1 MSARASAAGLSV
13 AAELHEFVAE
23 AAAGTGV
30 EPAAFWTGFAAIL
43 TDLAPRN
50 RALLAKRDELQLQ
63 IDTWHRD
70 RRGRPHDPAAYRAFL
85 EQIGYLLP
93 EGPDF
98 AVATANVDAEIA
110 TIAGP
115 QLVVPVMN
123 ARYALNAANARW
135 GSLYDAL
142 YGTDAVP
149 GERGAGYDP
158 ARGAQ
163 VIAYARDFLDR
174 AAPLAAGSHKDVVCY
189 TVEHGRL
196 VAVPKSG
203 GLSLLARPEQFAG
216 YQGSASRPSAILL
229 RNHGLHIEIRIDAD
243 HPIGRD
249 DPAHVSDVMLESA
262 LTTIMDCEDSV
273 AAVDAADKVAVYRNL
288 IGPH

>member
-149 GERGAGYDP
+149 GERGAAGRRLAQGRGVLHGGARPPRRRAEKRRPVAAGPARAVRGLPRQRVAALGDP
-158 ARGAQ
+158 AAQ
-163 VIAYARDFLDR
+163 
-174 AAPLAAGSHKDVVCY
+174 
-189 TVEHGRL
+189 
-196 VAVPKSG
+196 
-203 GLSLLARPEQFAG
+203 
-216 YQGSASRPSAILL
+216 SRPA
-229 RNHGLHIEIRIDAD
+229 H
-243 HPIGRD
+243 RD
-249 DPAHVSDVMLESA
+249 PH
-262 LTTIMDCEDSV
+262 
-273 AAVDAADKVAVYRNL
+273 RRGL